1 MVGLVVDVAA
11 GLSSTVC
18 ERDFNSS
25 NLGLFII
32 DAVFELFGRGD
43 KCSNLV
49 LEDDK

>member
-1 MVGLVVDVAA
+1 MVGLLVDVVA

-25 NLGLFII
+25 NLELFIVVV
-32 DAVFELFGRGD
+32 VFELFERGD